1 MSQQQFISA
10 NNQSLL
16 WKVINNTPQ
25 VIRYFE
31 AAPPGEKEK
40 WFQYVIGQ
48 IFNQYRGQN
57 IPLKG
62 LNKRAIDVM
71 LQQLSQPQ
79 SLMPSLSLKE
89 PLTQSHSQP
98 QSLTPSHTLAQPQSL
113 MPSYTQSPSH
123 SQSHSLK
130 QRNPSIQDQFTRR
143 QAEYESM
150 VKKEVPTP
158 TFTENVKDEAIV
170 DLNSAVEAYKRNRN
184 EDAGIIIPP
193 PPANAP
199 SANALPA
206 KTQEMVSITIEEL
219 PKKVVQWGDNTE
231 HIFDNNYSVSL
242 EKDIAEIKSQLK
254 EILTLLRKPPTTADS
269 S

>member
-40 WFQYVIGQ
+40 WFQYIIGQ

-57 IPLKG
+57 IPLKE

-71 LQQLSQPQ
+71 LQQLTHTPSLTQSNSLTQSQPQ
-79 SLMPSLSLKE
+79 SLMPS
-89 PLTQSHSQP
+89 H
-98 QSLTPSHTLAQPQSL
+98 TPSHTLAQPHTL
-113 MPSYTQSPSH
+113 AQSP
-123 SQSHSLK
+123 SQSHSPSLMLK

-199 SANALPA
+199 SANAVPA
-206 KTQEMVSITIEEL
+206 KTPSTEESVSITIEEL

-254 EILTLLRKPPTTADS
+254 EILTLLRKPPADS

>member
-57 IPLKG
+57 IPLKE

-71 LQQLSQPQ
+71 LQQLTQTQSPSLSPSLTQSLSQSQPQPQ
-79 SLMPSLSLKE
+79 SLMPSLSLA
-89 PLTQSHSQP
+89 QSN
-98 QSLTPSHTLAQPQSL
+98 
-113 MPSYTQSPSH
+113 
-123 SQSHSLK
+123 SLK

-206 KTQEMVSITIEEL
+206 KTPSTEESVSITIEEL

-254 EILTLLRKPPTTADS
+254 EILTLLRKPPADS

>member
-31 AAPPGEKEK
+31 GAPPGEKEK
-40 WFQYVIGQ
+40 WFQYIIGQ

-57 IPLKG
+57 IPLKE

-71 LQQLSQPQ
+71 LQQLTP
-79 SLMPSLSLKE
+79 
-89 PLTQSHSQP
+89 
-98 QSLTPSHTLAQPQSL
+98 SLTPSRSNSLTLTPSL
-113 MPSYTQSPSH
+113 TPSPTLTQSN
-123 SQSHSLK
+123 SLK
-130 QRNPSIQDQFTRR
+130 QRPPTIQDQFTRR

-158 TFTENVKDEAIV
+158 TFTENVKDEAIL
-170 DLNSAVEAYKRNRN
+170 DLNSAVEAYRRNRN

-193 PPANAP
+193 PPA
-199 SANALPA
+199 ANAEPI
-206 KTQEMVSITIEEL
+206 SIKIEEL

-254 EILTLLRKPPTTADS
+254 EILTLLRKPPADS
-269 S
+269 SKGT

>member
-31 AAPPGEKEK
+31 GAPPGEKEK
-40 WFQYVIGQ
+40 WFQYIIGQ

-57 IPLKG
+57 IPLKE

-71 LQQLSQPQ
+71 LQQLTQSPHSPPLTPSPTLMHSLTQPT
-79 SLMPSLSLKE
+79 
-89 PLTQSHSQP
+89 LTQSN
-98 QSLTPSHTLAQPQSL
+98 
-113 MPSYTQSPSH
+113 
-123 SQSHSLK
+123 SLK
-130 QRNPSIQDQFTRR
+130 QRHPSIQDQFTRR
-143 QAEYESM
+143 QAEYDSM

-158 TFTENVKDEAIV
+158 TFTENVKDEAIL

-199 SANALPA
+199 SANAPSA
-206 KTQEMVSITIEEL
+206 NKKTPSTEETISISIEEL

-254 EILTLLRKPPTTADS
+254 EILTLLRKPTTATDS

>member
-1 MSQQQFISA
+1 MQ
-10 NNQSLL
+10 
-16 WKVINNTPQ
+16 P
-25 VIRYFE
+25 
-31 AAPPGEKEK
+31 
-40 WFQYVIGQ
+40 
-48 IFNQYRGQN
+48 
-57 IPLKG
+57 
-62 LNKRAIDVM
+62 
-71 LQQLSQPQ
+71 QPQ
-79 SLMPSLSLKE
+79 SLMP
-89 PLTQSHSQP
+89 P
-98 QSLTPSHTLAQPQSL
+98 
-113 MPSYTQSPSH
+113 
-123 SQSHSLK
+123 LK

-193 PPANAP
+193 PSANAPPANAV
-199 SANALPA
+199 PA
-206 KTQEMVSITIEEL
+206 KTQESVSITIEEL

-254 EILTLLRKPPTTADS
+254 EILTLLRKPPADS